1 MEFRLL
7 GQFELR
13 DGDRRHHLGG
23 PMQRML
29 LAHLLLA
36 GQAPRTTDDLTRRL
50 WGTTATDGSTTTLQ
64 VHVLR
69 LRRLLKA
76 AGCAATI
83 ETSPGAYRIDLGDD
97 TADAVEFHRRITEA
111 RDADDHAT
119 ELAAVDAA
127 LGLWRGS
134 PLTGVT
140 ADWPRFEEVRALT
153 EARDEA
159 RARRAELRMIL
170 GKAPDLQDLRDLVAE
185 HPDREHNRHL
195 LMWALH
201 RAGRRREA
209 LATYEDAYR
218 YSVGQLGLEP
228 GRQLKELQHLVL
240 SGG

>member
-13 DGDRRHHLGG
+13 DGDRGHHLGG
-23 PMQRML
+23 PVQRIL

-36 GQAPRTTDDLTRRL
+36 GQAVHSTDDLTRRL
-50 WGTTATDGSTTTLQ
+50 WGTAAGSTSTLQ

-76 AGCAATI
+76 TGCGAAL
-83 ETSPGAYRIDLGDD
+83 ETSPGGYRINLGDD
-97 TADAVEFHRRITEA
+97 TADVTEFHRHIATA
-111 RDADDHAT
+111 RDTDDQIRELHALDT
-119 ELAAVDAA
+119 A
-127 LGLWRGS
+127 LDLWRGT

-140 ADWPRFEEVRALT
+140 ADWPRFPEVRALT

-159 RARRAELRMIL
+159 RTRRAELRMIL
-170 GKAPDLQDLRDLVAE
+170 GRSPDLQDLRDLIAE
-185 HPDREHNRHL
+185 HPEREHTRHL

-201 RAGRRREA
+201 RAGRRKEA

-228 GRQLKELQHLVL
+228 CRQLQELQHLVL
-240 SGG
+240 TGG

>member
-13 DGDRRHHLGG
+13 DGDRNHHLGG
-23 PMQRML
+23 PMQRTL

-36 GQAPRTTDDLTRRL
+36 DQTARTTGDLTRRL
-50 WGTTATDGSTTTLQ
+50 WGTTATDGSTSTLQ

-76 AGCAATI
+76 TGCEATI
-83 ETSPGAYRIDLGDD
+83 ETSPGAYRISLGTD
-97 TADAVEFHRRITEA
+97 TADATEFHRRIGEA
-111 RDADDHAT
+111 RHAGDLGS
-119 ELAAVDAA
+119 ELSALDAA
-127 LGLWRGS
+127 LDLWHGT
-134 PLTGVT
+134 PLTGVI
-140 ADWPRFEEVRALT
+140 ADWQRFPEVRALT

-159 RARRAELRMIL
+159 RARRAELAMIL
-170 GKAPDLQDLRDLVAE
+170 GKVPDLQDLRDLVAE
-185 HPDREHNRHL
+185 HPDREQNRHL

-218 YSVGQLGLEP
+218 YSVGELGLEP
-228 GRQLKELQHLVL
+228 CRQLKELQHLVL